1 MNMDL
6 YQRVSLTADCPGH
19 GLKKGDIVTL
29 VDYVDHPDG
38 GEKGCVLEVFNALG
52 ESIDV
57 VTLPVSGIEPLSPDE
72 ILSIRHYSRDRLGA

>member
-1 MNMDL
+1 MHIDI
-6 YQRVSLTADCPGH
+6 YQRVSLAADFPEY

-38 GEKGCVLEVFNALG
+38 REKGCVIEVFNALG

-57 VTLPVSGIEPLSPDE
+57 VTVPISCIEPLSSDE
-72 ILSIRHYSRDRLGA
+72 ILSIRHFSRAV